1 MVIVYS
7 IDLFGDVGKKNVSIG
22 KDGIIVYEVCQRCM
36 VVEAKSKV

>member
-22 KDGIIVYEVCQRCM
+22 RNGIIVYEVFQRRI
-36 VVEAKSKV
+36 V